1 MTSKTDA
8 AVIQAL
14 VEPLPPGGDRR
25 PGIGYGAGFEG
36 DHHLAK
42 PNYQYEKRQR
52 ELAKKAK
59 KAEKAARK
67 TTTGP
72 DDGSELPDDDAPA
85 PSGEVGSAATGAPAD
100 GQA

>member
-1 MTSKTDA
+1 M
-8 AVIQAL
+8 
-14 VEPLPPGGDRR
+14 
-25 PGIGYGAGFEG
+25 
-36 DHHLAK
+36 AK

-67 TTTGP
+67 AAGKP
-72 DDGSELPDDDAPA
+72 DEADEAPTEDGLPPAGDSAGAPPD
-85 PSGEVGSAATGAPAD
+85 PSGPAG

>member
-1 MTSKTDA
+1 M
-8 AVIQAL
+8 
-14 VEPLPPGGDRR
+14 
-25 PGIGYGAGFEG
+25 
-36 DHHLAK
+36 AK

-72 DDGSELPDDDAPA
+72 DGGTELQDDVEPTLDGEA
-85 PSGEVGSAATGAPAD
+85 GSAAPGAGATAD
-100 GQA
+100 GQG